1 MKWTVVLLAL
11 PLLASCGQSRDD
23 AWLGYAEGDQAIIAA
38 PQPGWDESMKVERG
52 AAVHRGDVLF
62 VLDDTHETA
71 GRDQAVA
78 SLQAA
83 RAALA
88 QARSSLA
95 QEQANLAYT
104 RTELVRQDRLAQEG
118 IGTPTQRDAAR
129 NAFAQSQARIGQLQ
143 AQIAQTQAQIAQ
155 MQAGLGSA
163 SYALSQREIV
173 AQTEGVVQDIY
184 FREGEYVPA
193 ATPVLSVLPPANIFV
208 RFFVPESQL
217 PRAHLG
223 QKVRIACDGCQ
234 PVDATITFI
243 AAEQEFTPP
252 VIFST
257 ESRDKLVFKL
267 EARLPGGLKLHP
279 GQPVQV
285 RPL

>member
-1 MKWTVVLLAL
+1 MRWTLALFALFLLA
-11 PLLASCGQSRDD
+11 ACGQKQDD
-23 AWLGYAEGDQAIIAA
+23 AWLGYAEGDRALIAA
-38 PQPGWDESMKVERG
+38 PQPGWVESMKMERG
-52 AAVHRGDVLF
+52 RTVRRGDVLF
-62 VLDDTHETA
+62 VLDDTREAA
-71 GRDQAVA
+71 GRDQAAA
-78 SLQAA
+78 SLEAA
-83 RAALA
+83 RGALA

-95 QEQANLAYT
+95 QEEANLAYT
-104 RTELVRQDRLAQEG
+104 RTELGRQDRLAQQG

-143 AQIAQTQAQIAQ
+143 AQISQTQAQIAQ
-155 MQAGLGSA
+155 TQAGLGSA
-163 SYALSQREIV
+163 SYALSQREVV
-173 AQTEGVVQDIY
+173 AQTEGVVQDIF
-184 FREGEYVPA
+184 FRQGEYVA
-193 ATPVLSVLPPANIFV
+193 ASTPVLSVLPPANIYV
-208 RFFVPESQL
+208 RFFVPQSQL
-217 PRAHLG
+217 SRAHLG

-252 VIFST
+252 VIFSN

-267 EARLPGGLKLHP
+267 EARLPGGLNLHP